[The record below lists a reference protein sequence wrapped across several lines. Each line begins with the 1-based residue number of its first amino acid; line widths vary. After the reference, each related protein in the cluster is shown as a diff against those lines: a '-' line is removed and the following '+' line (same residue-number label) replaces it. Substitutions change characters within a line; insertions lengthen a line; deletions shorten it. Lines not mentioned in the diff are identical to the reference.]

1 MLGKWGDKCPV
12 AQGPKEQGVIE
23 VNTY

>member
-1 MLGKWGDKCPV
+1 MLGKWGDKCPL

-23 VNTY
+23 VSTY